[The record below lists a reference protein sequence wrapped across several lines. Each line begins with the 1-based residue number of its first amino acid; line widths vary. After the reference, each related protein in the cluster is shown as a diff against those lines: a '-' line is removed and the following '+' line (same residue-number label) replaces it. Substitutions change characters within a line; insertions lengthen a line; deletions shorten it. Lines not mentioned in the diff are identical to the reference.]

1 MNDNHLFKEPTAQRI
16 RSPWQWVPSLYF
28 AEGLPYAMIMTVSVI
43 FYKRMGVSNGDIA
56 FYTGWLY
63 LPWVI
68 KPLWSPVVDMLKT
81 KRWWITIMQL
91 LLGAGFGC
99 VALTIPLPAFF
110 QMTLLFFWLA
120 AFSSAT
126 HDIAADGF
134 YILGLNDN
142 QQSLFV
148 GIRSTFYRIAM
159 IAGQGALVMLAGR
172 LEIVT
177 GNIPLSWSFA
187 FAGVALLMLLAG
199 IYHLWALPKPNSDR
213 SVRISGPFWGGFAQT
228 FVTFFQKRDIGLTL
242 SFLLLFRL
250 AESQLVK
257 MASPFLLD
265 SPQNGGL
272 GIDTQTVG
280 FIYGTVGLI
289 ALSVGG
295 VLGGLAASRHG
306 LKHWLWWMT
315 MAINVPN
322 LVYVYMAY
330 WQPQN
335 LWLISTCVT
344 IEQFGYGFGFTA
356 FMLYMIYY
364 SEGES
369 QTAHFAL
376 CTGFMALGMMIPG
389 MISGWIQELLG
400 YQYFFIWVIICT
412 IPGFI
417 LVKSIDVHQDFGK
430 SQNRNH

>member
-1 MNDNHLFKEPTAQRI
+1 MNFKTNTPTQATT
-16 RSPWQWVPSLYF
+16 RSPWTWVPSLYF
-28 AEGLPYAMIMTVSVI
+28 AEGLPYVMIMTVSVI
-43 FYKRMGVSNGDIA
+43 FYKRMGVDNSDIA

-68 KPLWSPVVDMLKT
+68 KPFWSPVVEMLKT
-81 KRWWITIMQL
+81 KRWWITVMQL
-91 LLGAGFGC
+91 ILGAGMGC
-99 VALTIPLPAFF
+99 VALTIPLPSYF
-110 QMTLLFFWLA
+110 QLTLLFFWLT

-159 IAGQGALVMLAGR
+159 ITGQGALVMLAGR
-172 LEIVT
+172 LETLT
-177 GNIPLSWSFA
+177 GNIPLAWSVTFG
-187 FAGVALLMLLAG
+187 GVAIIMILCGL
-199 IYHLWALPKPNSDR
+199 YHLWALPKPAIDR
-213 SVRISGPFWGGFAQT
+213 PIAIDGSFWNGFGNT
-228 FVTFFQKRDIGLTL
+228 FVSFFLKKDIGLTL
-242 SFLLLFRL
+242 AFLLLFRL

-265 SPQNGGL
+265 ATNKGGL
-272 GIDTQTVG
+272 GIDTETVG
-280 FIYGTVGLI
+280 FIYGTIGLI

-295 VLGGLAASRHG
+295 ILGGLAASKHG
-306 LKHWLWWMT
+306 LRHWLWWMT
-315 MAINVPN
+315 IAINVPN
-322 LVYVYMAY
+322 MVYVIMA
-330 WQPQN
+330 WLQPSN
-335 LWLISTCVT
+335 LWLISAGVA

-369 QTAHFAL
+369 QTAHFAI
-376 CTGFMALGMMIPG
+376 CTGFMALGMMLPG
-389 MISGWIQELLG
+389 MASGWIQEWMG
-400 YQYFFIWVIICT
+400 YKLFFIWVMLCT

-417 LVKSIDVHQDFGK
+417 LVRIIDIHKDYGK
-430 SQNRNH
+430 TKK